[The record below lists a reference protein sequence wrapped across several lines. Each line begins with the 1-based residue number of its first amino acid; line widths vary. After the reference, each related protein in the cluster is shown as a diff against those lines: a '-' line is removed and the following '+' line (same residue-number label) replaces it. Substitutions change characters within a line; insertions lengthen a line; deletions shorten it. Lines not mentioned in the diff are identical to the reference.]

1 MALILVIEDS
11 SVIRC
16 LMRAALADAGHT
28 VVEAADGQTGLALF
42 QVVSRRMV

>member
-1 MALILVIEDS
+1 
-11 SVIRC
+11 
-16 LMRAALADAGHT
+16 MRAALADAGHT